1 MVFILLTDNDRS
13 GSVRSEATQ
22 MNAPFNRHGGLTL
35 IPMPRFREM
44 ADRVS
49 AKIIEIGQEDGE
61 DRWETPVDIAE
72 PKFGLRSNGEPFL
85 RLGKRHVG
93 GHDCMLV
100 TSGPGTYEI
109 LLQTQLALQYL
120 AARRAERITLVTGYF
135 PLSRSDKDEGGLEFA
150 LPPFVIHG
158 FMAASD
164 GLLDRIIAVD
174 LHAPQVVMSG
184 RTGLI
189 TELSQMRRVIKCA
202 VSDLA
207 ESGARIV
214 VAFPDDGAQKRS
226 GKILDAI
233 EKELG
238 VELPTVCGVKRRKSS
253 TESKLLQVF
262 GNTDR
267 IRGAAVLCVDDEIA
281 TGGTNI
287 ATAKAMK
294 EQYGAVS
301 VYAVVTHG
309 VLCENAPAR
318 FAATD
323 CAVDRIYC
331 SDTIPA
337 ESRPELAPLIA
348 SGRLR
353 VESWAKDLAWAIYN
367 HHWDLSI
374 REAH

>member
-1 MVFILLTDNDRS
+1 
-13 GSVRSEATQ
+13 
-22 MNAPFNRHGGLTL
+22 MNAPFNRHGGLTVL
-35 IPMPRFREM
+35 PTPGFEAM
-44 ADRVS
+44 AERLA
-49 AKIIEIGQEDGE
+49 AKVAEIGEEDGE
-61 DRWETPVDIAE
+61 DRWKTPVDIAI
-72 PKFGLRSNGEPFL
+72 PKFDLRSNGEPL
-85 RLGKRHVG
+85 LQLGKRHVG
-93 GHDCMLV
+93 GHDCVLV
-100 TSGPGTYEI
+100 TSGPGTPEM
-109 LLQTQLALQYL
+109 LLRTQIAMQYL
-120 AARRAERITLVTGYF
+120 AARRAGRITLVTGYF

-158 FMAASD
+158 LMAASD
-164 GLLDRIIAVD
+164 GKLDRIIAVD

-189 TELSQMRRVIKCA
+189 TELSQTRRVLKRA
-202 VSDLA
+202 VEDAMLL
-207 ESGARIV
+207 GRPVV

-226 GKILDAI
+226 GKILDAL
-233 EKELG
+233 ERELG
-238 VELPTVCGVKRRKSS
+238 IELPSVCGVKRRKSS
-253 TESKLLQVF
+253 TESKLMRVY
-262 GNTDR
+262 GNTRR
-267 IRGAAVLCVDDEIA
+267 IRGATVLCVDDEIA

-287 ATAKAMK
+287 ATAEAMK
-294 EQYGAVS
+294 DKYGAAD

-318 FAATD
+318 FAAAD

-331 SDTIPA
+331 SDTIPV
-337 ESRPELAPLIA
+337 EGRPELAPLVA

>member
-1 MVFILLTDNDRS
+1 
-13 GSVRSEATQ
+13 
-22 MNAPFNRHGGLTL
+22 MNGPFNRHGGLTL
-35 IPMPRFREM
+35 LPMPGFEGMAADVAQKIADIGRE
-44 ADRVS
+44 S
-49 AKIIEIGQEDGE
+49 GE
-61 DRWETPVDIAE
+61 DRWETPVDIAP
-72 PKFGLRSNGEPFL
+72 PKFGRRSNQEPFL
-85 RLGKRHVG
+85 QLGKRHVG
-93 GHDCMLV
+93 GHDCVLV
-100 TSGPGTYEI
+100 TSGPGTAEM
-109 LLQTQLALQYL
+109 LLRTQLALQYL
-120 AARRAERITLVTGYF
+120 AARRAGRVTLVTGYF

-158 FMAASD
+158 FVGASD
-164 GLLDRIIAVD
+164 GKLDRIIAVD

-189 TELSQMRRVIKCA
+189 TELSQTRRVIKRA
-202 VSDLA
+202 VTDLM
-207 ESGARIV
+207 ESGARVV

-226 GKILDAI
+226 SKILDAL

-238 VELPTVCGVKRRKSS
+238 IELPSVCGVKRRKSS

-287 ATAKAMK
+287 ATAEAMK
-294 EQYGAVS
+294 QQYGAAS

-309 VLCENAPAR
+309 VLCENAPTR
-318 FAATD
+318 FVAAD

-331 SDTIPA
+331 SDTIPVDG
-337 ESRPELAPLIA
+337 RPELAPLVA